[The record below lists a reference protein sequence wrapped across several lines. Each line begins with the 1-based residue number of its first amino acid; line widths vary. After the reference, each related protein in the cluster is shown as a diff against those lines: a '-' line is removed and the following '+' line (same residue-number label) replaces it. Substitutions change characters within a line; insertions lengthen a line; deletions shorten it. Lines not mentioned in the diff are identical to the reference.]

1 MPGVY
6 KIPMVRMTEMSDETP
21 ECKGLK
27 VPRSEMGV
35 WVNAQTV
42 RQSRNGC
49 YETPWH
55 VTGVSKLSGP
65 EGTPKGMYGQIE
77 LSEQGKAGSPL
88 DCALPGFVDS
98 KNEEKTERNAGYLVV
113 SHSGGGMLR
122 QGTRKGIR
130 RTPANRGMR
139 AHWVVKG
146 LDISEDVCHGM
157 CP

>member
-65 EGTPKGMYGQIE
+65 EGTPKGMYGQME

-88 DCALPGFVDS
+88 DNPT
-98 KNEEKTERNAGYLVV
+98 KNNKRIN
-113 SHSGGGMLR
+113 S
-122 QGTRKGIR
+122 
-130 RTPANRGMR
+130 
-139 AHWVVKG
+139 
-146 LDISEDVCHGM
+146 C
-157 CP
+157 

>member
-35 WVNAQTV
+35 WVKAQAV
-42 RQSRNGC
+42 RFSRNGC

-65 EGTPKGMYGQIE
+65 EGTPKGMYVQIDYRN
-77 LSEQGKAGSPL
+77 K
-88 DCALPGFVDS
+88 
-98 KNEEKTERNAGYLVV
+98 ERQEVYWI
-113 SHSGGGMLR
+113 
-122 QGTRKGIR
+122 IR
-130 RTPANRGMR
+130 RRI
-139 AHWVVKG
+139 
-146 LDISEDVCHGM
+146 ISG
-157 CP
+157 

>member
-1 MPGVY
+1 MPYTVNGIEYDFDSSVNHRI
-6 KIPMVRMTEMSDETP
+6 KQDFVNREVMCCMT
-21 ECKGLK
+21 
-27 VPRSEMGV
+27 SEV
-35 WVNAQTV
+35 EYILRLAN
-42 RQSRNGC
+42 
-49 YETPWH
+49 E
-55 VTGVSKLSGP
+55 LSGYDAP
-65 EGTPKGMYGQIE
+65 FTE
-77 LSEQGKAGSPL
+77 
-88 DCALPGFVDS
+88 CALPGFVDS